1 MTDLAQRFEALYRGL
16 QRAHGTY
23 TVTHADAAKAGKM
36 AGRAVTVFETPTVEK
51 WQLHLDGKCGLGL
64 VPIDE
69 QNQCRWGAID
79 IDEYKEGLLESLEN
93 MTREMVLPVICLRTK
108 SGGVHITCYL
118 TEPVD
123 ARIVRS
129 KMMEIAAALG
139 YAGVEVYPKQTAL
152 ASERDC
158 GNWLNMPYFNAAET
172 TRFAHYKGQSL
183 SIEQFLRFAE
193 TLRCTPAQFIA
204 ISVKTGEQFEDGPP
218 CLQTLAMQRV
228 AVGGRNDAMFAMG
241 VYARL
246 KFPASWE
253 EEMDNFN
260 STLFTPPLPSRE
272 MQLLAKSLN
281 KKAYFYPCTKPPLI
295 NYCNKHECSK
305 REFGIGQGDQQ
316 PTLDIGKLVKLCTEP
331 PTWIIDVE
339 GARFE
344 LDTEEL
350 MSQAKFAKCCMEKI
364 NQWPPMVKPI
374 VWQKLIQAKLT
385 DVEVIEAPKEASP
398 EGRLLWHLEQF
409 CVVSANARVR
419 EEMLLGKPWTDSGR
433 HYFRSEDLIRYL
445 GQHGF
450 RDVTPRK
457 MWSLLRHQASA
468 KHEQFQI
475 KGRCV
480 QAWSVPEFARQTE
493 SFEPIQHQKEEF

>member
-1 MTDLAQRFEALYRGL
+1 MTDLAPRFEALYRGL

-23 TVTHADAAKAGKM
+23 TITHADAAKAGKM

-51 WQLHLDGKCGLGL
+51 WQAHLDGKCGLGL

-69 QNQCRWGAID
+69 DNKCRWGAID
-79 IDEYKEGLLESLEN
+79 VDEYKEGLLESVEN
-93 MTREMVLPVICLRTK
+93 ITREMSLPVICLRTK
-108 SGGVHITCYL
+108 SGGVHIACFL

-123 ARIVRS
+123 ARIVRG

-139 YAGVEVYPKQTAL
+139 YAGIEIYPKQTAL

-158 GNWLNMPYFNAAET
+158 GNWLNMPYFDATST
-172 TRFAHYKGQSL
+172 TRYAVCKGRQL
-183 SIEQFLRFAE
+183 NALEFLQLAE
-193 TLRCTPAQFIA
+193 VLRCTPAQFIG
-204 ISVKTGEQFEDGPP
+204 ISVKSGDHFADGPP
-218 CLQTLAMQRV
+218 CLQTLAMQKV

-241 VYARL
+241 VYARQ
-246 KFPASWE
+246 KFPNEWE

-272 MQLLAKSLN
+272 MQVLAKSVA
-281 KKAYFYPCTKPPLI
+281 KKEYFYPCSKPPLTS
-295 NYCNKHECSK
+295 YCNKHECAK
-305 REFGIGQGDQQ
+305 REFGIGQTEAQ
-316 PTLDIGKLVKLCTEP
+316 PSLTLGALVKLCTEP

-350 MSQAKFAKCCMEKI
+350 MSQAKFAKCCMERI
-364 NQWPPMVKPI
+364 NQWPPMVKPA
-374 VWQKLIQAKLT
+374 VWQRLIQAKLAE
-385 DVEVIEAPKEASP
+385 VEVVEAPKEASP
-398 EGRLLWHLEQF
+398 EGRLLWHLEQY
-409 CVVSANARVR
+409 CVGTPNARAR
-419 EEMLLGKPWTDSGR
+419 EELLLGKPWADNGR

-445 GQHGF
+445 TQHGF

-457 MWSLLRHQASA
+457 MWSLLRHRAAA

-480 QAWSVPEFARQTE
+480 QAWSVPEFAKQTE
-493 SFEPIQHQKEEF
+493 GFETVHNDKEF